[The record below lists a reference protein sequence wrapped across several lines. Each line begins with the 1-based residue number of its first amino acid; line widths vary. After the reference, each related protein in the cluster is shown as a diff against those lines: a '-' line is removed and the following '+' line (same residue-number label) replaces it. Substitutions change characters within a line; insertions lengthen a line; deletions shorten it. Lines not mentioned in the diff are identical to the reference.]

1 MPISLHKFLTILVM
15 ITNNNYYPHA
25 ADEKAEAETGSQQQ
39 AQDRKLLS
47 ALSEI
52 GHQPIC
58 FSIL

>member
-1 MPISLHKFLTILVM
+1 MPVSLHKFLTILVM

-25 ADEKAEAETGSQQQ
+25 ADEKAEAKTGSQQQ

-52 GHQPIC
+52 
-58 FSIL
+58 